1 MTYTVPKSLE
11 ESGHVDMIIYS
22 RWAAKRGLADWN
34 CWLILQITK
43 WNQTSNNM
51 AHLPG
56 IQVKFVYAGHR
67 VIGSKSRSRSRSQE
81 QNMFKIPIAAM

>member
-34 CWLILQITK
+34 CWLILQI
-43 WNQTSNNM
+43 
-51 AHLPG
+51 
-56 IQVKFVYAGHR
+56 
-67 VIGSKSRSRSRSQE
+67 
-81 QNMFKIPIAAM
+81 